1 MTKISASIT
10 PSEFPYT
17 VRQRLEH
24 IERCLLWKG
33 ELQRADMVDYFGI
46 NPAQAAADF
55 RDYMLA
61 APGNM
66 DYNKS
71 RKRYVPLPTFAPKFI
86 NPSSVDD
93 FEGMSSSVLEV
104 ETWPLPHRAVSPKSL
119 QGVIKAISSHDALE
133 VRYQSMSDPEP
144 SWRWLSPHAFAS
156 DGERWHVRAFCH
168 KRKEFRDFVLSR
180 IIDTRNSKA
189 SDADSSKD
197 ADWHTFVTVVLKPN
211 PQLSEAQQSAIASEY
226 RMPRSHQLELCLR
239 RSMLFYLKAK
249 FLTPPES
256 VAAAHQLILELPQGL
271 DDRVPCIAAQGC
283 P

>member
-1 MTKISASIT
+1 MTRISASTT

-33 ELQRADMVDYFGI
+33 ELQRADMVDHFGI

-55 RDYMLA
+55 RNYMLA

-71 RKRYVPLPTFAPKFI
+71 RKRYVPLPTFTPKFI
-86 NPSSVDD
+86 NPSSLDE
-93 FEGMSSSVLEV
+93 FEGMRSSILEI

-119 QGVIKAISSHDALE
+119 QAVIKAISSREALE
-133 VRYQSMSDPEP
+133 VRYQSMSDPTP

-168 KRKEFRDFVLSR
+168 KHKEFRDFVLSR
-180 IIDTRNSKA
+180 IIDTRSSKA
-189 SDADSSKD
+189 SDIDPLKD

-211 PQLSEAQQSAIASEY
+211 PQLSETQQSAIAFEY
-226 RMPRSHQLELCLR
+226 RMPRSHQLELRLR

-249 FLTPPES
+249 FSPEPET
-256 VAAAHQLILELPQGL
+256 VAAAHQIIVELSPAPNPGS
-271 DDRVPCIAAQGC
+271 
-283 P
+283 